1 MGDGLH
7 GKVKNLVEVL
17 ALVPARGGSKSIPR
31 KNIRPFAGHPLIAYS
46 IAAGLAAETVRRV
59 VVSTDDEEIAA
70 IARGYGAET
79 PFLRPAELSQDHTP
93 DLPVFQHALRWLV
106 EHEGYQPEIVVQLR
120 PTSPFRRVRHIDEA
134 VRILAEH
141 PEADSVRTVCV
152 PFQNPFKMWRIDT
165 DGFMRPLI
173 ADVEMV
179 TSTGEGERAD
189 EGTHAGVPLH
199 VEPYNMPRQMLPDVY
214 WQTGYVDA
222 ARAGTILTKDSM
234 TGERILPL
242 VIDPSE
248 WIDIDS
254 PDDWRR
260 AERLLESGE
269 VTFEEL
275 GFSIE
280 IRE

>member
-1 MGDGLH
+1 MVDA
-7 GKVKNLVEVL
+7 L
-17 ALVPARGGSKSIPR
+17 ALIPARGGSKSIPR

-46 IAAGLAAETVRRV
+46 IAAGLAAETVTRV

-70 IARGYGAET
+70 IARRYGAET
-79 PFLRPAELSQDHTP
+79 PFLRPAELSQDNTP
-93 DLPVFQHALRWLV
+93 DLPVFQHALRWLA
-106 EHEGYQPEIVVQLR
+106 EKEGYYPEIVVQLR

-134 VRILAEH
+134 VHILAKH
-141 PEADSVRTVCV
+141 PEADSARTVCI
-152 PFQNPFKMWRIDT
+152 PFQNPFKMWRIDP
-165 DGFMRPLI
+165 DGFMHPLI
-173 ADVEMV
+173 PDVEMV
-179 TSTGEGERAD
+179 KPASDGAHTGASRRW
-189 EGTHAGVPLH
+189 
-199 VEPYNMPRQMLPDVY
+199 EPYNMPRQALPDVY
-214 WQTGYVDA
+214 WQTGYVDVA
-222 ARAGTILTKDSM
+222 WADTILTKDSM

-275 GFSIE
+275 GFTIE
-280 IRE
+280 N